1 MTKSFSLLLLCLFPI
16 FIIAQIDSTKLKT
29 KKGFSMGGVP
39 VVAYNSDKGFMYG
52 LSLSLYNFGDGSYYP
67 NNKQSLYLEW
77 SRTTNKNQL
86 NQAIFDLKDIFD
98 TKLRLLSEISYITD
112 KLLPFYGFNGYDAN
126 YNANYEN
133 DVHSD
138 YISRAYYRIDRS
150 NLRILNDFQAPL
162 KFENFRWVAG
172 FGYLNYTIKTVD
184 INLINSTL
192 DEREKLP
199 DVPTLYDEYVN
210 HGIIPDDQKKGGEVV
225 FGKAGI
231 VYDTRNIESN
241 PSKGIWAEAVITGAP
256 SFLNKASY
264 IDLTLLFRHYF
275 ELFIPH
281 LTMANRI
288 GYQSKLTGEK
298 PFYVL
303 PYLFSSYVMIEAFG
317 GVKTIRGIL
326 ANRIIGEGVA
336 FGNFEFRYKFLNTRF
351 LKQDFYISANTFLDW
366 GMVIKT
372 RKVQNQSALLLKD
385 PIKDREKLHFS
396 TGAGLRFAFN
406 QNFIIAIDYGK
417 AIDPKDGDDGLY
429 IALDFLY

>member
-1 MTKSFSLLLLCLFPI
+1 MTKFIYFLILCLFPVI
-16 FIIAQIDSTKLKT
+16 LLAQIDSSKLKT

-39 VVAYNSDKGFMYG
+39 VVAYNTDKGFMYG
-52 LSLSLYNFGDGSYYP
+52 LSVSLYNFGDGSYYP

-77 SRTTNKNQL
+77 SRTTKKNQL
-86 NQAIFDLKDIFD
+86 NQAILELKDLFN
-98 TKLRLLSEISYITD
+98 TKLRMLSEVSYITD
-112 KLLPFYGFNGYDAN
+112 KLLPFYGFNGYDA
-126 YNANYEN
+126 YYSANYE
-133 DVHSD
+133 DDEHLD

-162 KFENFRWVAG
+162 RFQNFRWVAG
-172 FGYLNYTIKTVD
+172 FGYLKYNIKTVD
-184 INLINSTL
+184 VNYINSTL
-192 DEREKLP
+192 DDKDKLP
-199 DVPTLYDEYVN
+199 NVPTLYDEYVSQ
-210 HGIIPDDQKKGGEVV
+210 GIIKDEQKKGGEVI

-256 SFLNKASY
+256 SFLNKNSY
-264 IDLTLLFRHYF
+264 IDLTLIGRHYF
-275 ELFIPH
+275 ELFTPR

-288 GYQSKLTGEK
+288 GYQSKLAGEK

-366 GMVIKT
+366 GMVIQKYE
-372 RKVQNQSALLLKD
+372 VENQTAGLLRD
-385 PIKDREKLHFS
+385 PIVNREKPHFS

-406 QNFIIAIDYGK
+406 QNFIIAVDYGK
-417 AIDPKDGDDGLY
+417 AIDPKDGNDGLY
-429 IALDFLY
+429 IAFDFLY